1 MFKLTMV
8 RTILAWIGAITVVL
22 VFGTAIAQGVDG
34 LLGILREAG
43 VKV

>member
-22 VFGTAIAQGVDG
+22 VFGTAISQGVDG
-34 LLGILREAG
+34 LLDIMREAG
-43 VKV
+43 IKV